1 MKRNLL
7 LLFAFCMLAF
17 GANAQITSI
26 AVVGTAAGGWPGD
39 PGNPGPTDVNQMTQV
54 DADNWQLDITLTP
67 GELKLRAN
75 NSWSN
80 DAYIWGA
87 SSGSG
92 WSSGIAASPGSNIV
106 VPVAGTY
113 SLSFN
118 TATGAYDFAGGAPV
132 SVVKLIGTATTAP
145 VDFITADA
153 ENYTATNV
161 TLLDGTAQ
169 FEIDGSVTLGG
180 LTFPTGAATS
190 LTDQIPVPAGVYS
203 SVSFNIGSGDY
214 TFTAAPV
221 YPSIALVGSG
231 TLQGWP
237 SDPQVDANV
246 LTTTD
251 GETYKGSFT
260 LIPGEVKFRSNNNWS
275 DPNWGGVTFPSG
287 PDAGNPGGNIV
298 VPTGGYYDVVFT
310 RSTGAYNF
318 SFPTIAI
325 VGSGTQQGWP
335 SDPQVDAAVLSTTDG
350 AVYLGSSI
358 TLLDGEI
365 KLRANNSWDV
375 NWGAATFPSGTG
387 TQGGANIPSV
397 AGTYDVAFERT
408 TGNYTF
414 TTLATKSFSASN
426 FKVYPNP
433 TTNNWNFTAVKGNI
447 QTVQIVDML
456 GKTILSV
463 TPATANVTVDASAL
477 NAGVYFAKV
486 TTATATE
493 TVKVVR
499 N

>member
-7 LLFAFCMLAF
+7 LLFAFCMLSF

-237 SDPQVDANV
+237 SDPQVDADV

-260 LIPGEVKFRSNNNWS
+260 LIAGEVKFRSNNNWS
-275 DPNWGGVTFPSG
+275 DP
-287 PDAGNPGGNIV
+287 
-298 VPTGGYYDVVFT
+298 
-310 RSTGAYNF
+310 
-318 SFPTIAI
+318 
-325 VGSGTQQGWP
+325 
-335 SDPQVDAAVLSTTDG
+335 
-350 AVYLGSSI
+350 
-358 TLLDGEI
+358 
-365 KLRANNSWDV
+365 
-375 NWGAATFPSGTG
+375 
-387 TQGGANIPSV
+387 
-397 AGTYDVAFERT
+397 
-408 TGNYTF
+408 NYTF

-433 TTNNWNFTAVKGNI
+433 TTNNWNFAAVKGNI
-447 QTVQIVDML
+447 QSVQIVDML

-463 TPATANVTVDASAL
+463 APATANVTVDASAL
-477 NAGVYFAKV
+477 NAGVYFARI
-486 TTATATE
+486 TTASATE